1 MPDRKKKIG
10 DYLAAISAKPP
21 NGDPCITI
29 GGQAVNFWCEQ
40 NSGLVPVLNQFRP
53 FTSKDLDMVAHA
65 KEQVQA
71 IAKATKLKLV
81 EAPGGYG
88 PDLAAFVNTDQET
101 VIQIL
106 SGMYGVDDR
115 KLVSQTRRV
124 ELEDRERH
132 KYVARVADI
141 QALLK
146 GKICNAI
153 SPDSMRSPE
162 DKKQDRRHIQ
172 MLILCEQGRLKQL
185 LQECESKPENERAII
200 KELKG
205 YLQIATGSEAE
216 RVVKLDKNIRW
227 QMAIP
232 EEYLDAIPYPKV
244 ARFIKNEIK
253 PWRDKVG
260 PLYKK
265 TNLLRTKRLE

>member
-1 MPDRKKKIG
+1 MADRKKKLG
-10 DYLAAISAKPP
+10 DYLSAISAKPSR
-21 NGDPCITI
+21 GEPCITI

-40 NSGLVPVLNQFRP
+40 NSGLVPVLNRYRP

-65 KEQVQA
+65 KDQVQA

-88 PDLAAFVNTDQET
+88 PDLAAFVNTDQQT

-124 ELEDRERH
+124 ELEDRECH

-141 QALLK
+141 QVLLK
-146 GKICNAI
+146 GKICNVL
-153 SPDSMRSPE
+153 SPGSMRSPE

-172 MLILCEQGRLKQL
+172 MLILCEQGRLRQL
-185 LQECESKPENERAII
+185 LQECASKPENERVII
-200 KELKG
+200 KELKS
-205 YLQIATGSEAE
+205 YLQIVTGEEAR
-216 RVVKLDKNIRW
+216 RVVKLDPKIHW
-227 QMAIP
+227 QGALP
-232 EEYLDAIPYPKV
+232 KEYLETISYSKV
-244 ARFIKNEIK
+244 ARFIENEIK
-253 PWRDKVG
+253 PWWREK
-260 PLYKK
+260 
-265 TNLLRTKRLE
+265 N